1 MPSRPPV
8 QLPHKLCDWF
18 KWGAEQRTCVAAQ
31 LYKITLGELKVGSIT
46 DAILCRIAAS
56 HC

>member
-1 MPSRPPV
+1 M